1 MITKRITIKNRAS
14 TAFKANSLLD
24 NLFDTLTGIEG
35 MTNKERADLLRQVAT
50 LAENWANEVEEMPED
65 K

>member
-1 MITKRITIKNRAS
+1 MITKRITIKNRAT
-14 TAFKANSLLD
+14 TAFKANGIWD

-35 MTNKERADLLRQVAT
+35 ITNKERAGLLRQVAT
-50 LAENWANEVEEMPED
+50 LAENWANEIEETPEA

>member
-1 MITKRITIKNRAS
+1 MITKRIQIKNRAT
-14 TAFKANSLLD
+14 TAFKANGIMD

-35 MTNKERADLLRQVAT
+35 MTNKERAGLLRQVAT
-50 LAENWANEVEEMPED
+50 LAENWANEIEETPEA

>member
-1 MITKRITIKNRAS
+1 MITKRIKIKNRAS

-35 MTNKERADLLRQVAT
+35 MSNAERADLLRQVAT
-50 LAENWANEVEEMPED
+50 LAENWANEVEEMPEG

>member
-1 MITKRITIKNRAS
+1 MITNRIKIKNQAT
-14 TAFKANSLLD
+14 TAFKANGLMN
-24 NLFDTLTGIEG
+24 NLFDTLTGVEG

-50 LAENWANEVEEMPED
+50 LAENWANEVEEMPEN